1 MRRRPEVKVRRALRI
16 EFISPFMNRQG
27 PPGPAMTVMAKQ
39 PRSNPVSIG
48 WIELF
53 LAALITLG
61 AFLPARAEVPVPA
74 LTQRVTDLTGTLSTT
89 DVQQLDRKL
98 ADLEARKGSQIAI
111 LLIPSLDGEDIASFG
126 IRVAEKWK
134 VGRKGVDDGAIL
146 IVAKNDHK
154 LRIEVGYGLEGA
166 IPDAI
171 AKRVIAEII
180 TPKFREGDFAGGIN
194 AGVDQLIRLINGE
207 SLPAPAKQS
216 GSNPAALGSA
226 FIFSLIGGV
235 IGGAILS
242 MFVGRTAGSLLGAVG
257 AGLAGWLLSGILMLG
272 IFNTFVVLSMLGGL
286 GRGGG
291 WSNRG
296 WGGGGGFGG
305 GGFGGG
311 GGSWGGG
318 GGGFG
323 GGGSS
328 GSW

>member
-1 MRRRPEVKVRRALRI
+1 M
-16 EFISPFMNRQG
+16 
-27 PPGPAMTVMAKQ
+27 
-39 PRSNPVSIG
+39 
-48 WIELF
+48 
-53 LAALITLG
+53 LASVIALG
-61 AFLPARAEVPVPA
+61 AFLPAWAEIPVPG

-89 DVQQLDRKL
+89 DIQQLDHKL
-98 ADLEARKGSQIAI
+98 ADLEARKGSQIAV
-111 LLIPSLDGEDIASFG
+111 LLIPSLDGEDIAAFG
-126 IRVAEKWK
+126 IRVADKWK

-154 LRIEVGYGLEGA
+154 LRIEVGYGLEGV

-171 AKRVIAEII
+171 GNRVITEIV
-180 TPKFREGDFAGGIN
+180 TPKFRAGDFAGGIN

-207 SLPAPAKQS
+207 PLPEPARKS
-216 GSNPAALGSA
+216 GRNSAALGSA

-235 IGGAILS
+235 IGGALLS
-242 MFVGRTAGSLLGAVG
+242 MLIGRIGGSLLGAVG
-257 AGLAGWLLSGILMLG
+257 AGLAGWLLSGVLISG
-272 IFNTFVVLSMLGGL
+272 IFSAFMVLSVLSGL

-291 WSNRG
+291 WSSRG
-296 WGGGGGFGG
+296 GGWGGGGFGG

>member
-1 MRRRPEVKVRRALRI
+1 L
-16 EFISPFMNRQG
+16 
-27 PPGPAMTVMAKQ
+27 
-39 PRSNPVSIG
+39 
-48 WIELF
+48 
-53 LAALITLG
+53 LASLIALG
-61 AFLPARAEVPVPA
+61 AFLPAWAEVPVPE
-74 LTQRVTDLTGTLSTT
+74 LTHRITDLTGTLSAT
-89 DVQQLDRKL
+89 DIQQLDRKL
-98 ADLEARKGSQIAI
+98 ADLEARKGSQIAV
-111 LLIPSLDGEDIASFG
+111 LLIPSLEGEDIAAYG
-126 IRVAEKWK
+126 IRAADKWK
-134 VGRKGVDDGAIL
+134 VGRKGVDDGVIL

-171 AKRVIAEII
+171 SKRVIAEII

-207 SLPAPAKQS
+207 PLPAPAKRTR
-216 GSNPAALGSA
+216 GNAADLGSA

-242 MFVGRTAGSLLGAVG
+242 MLVGRTGGSLLGAVG
-257 AGLAGWLLSGILMLG
+257 GGVAGWLLSGLLIVG
-272 IFNTFVVLSMLGGL
+272 IFNAFVVLSMLGGL

-291 WSNRG
+291 WTGRG
-296 WGGGGGFGG
+296 WGGGGFGG

-311 GGSWGGG
+311 GGGWGGGG